1 MFQESEGSKPV
12 RTVEGGYKSADD
24 NYTYIRG
31 RGRGKYICDTCGIRC
46 KKPSMLKKHIR
57 THTNV
62 RPFTC
67 KYCNF
72 SFKTKGNLTKHMKS
86 KAHSKKCVELGIV
99 PVPTTADDQQM
110 DDSKSSGEIAFAG
123 DSDTDDC
130 DDADD
135 MDEDDEDG
143 DNPEEQFDD
152 AGTSGRDKA
161 SLAAADEDTS
171 SMLGLAPRTPRFATY
186 PFAPTPTPA
195 PTPTLTMTSGSQDGS
210 CLPGPESNNVPAPA
224 AAILAVAKVSEYEQL
239 SRNSRLVREEIR
251 ETVSENVYD
260 QTASS
265 SHPPASTKI
274 WSIANMTDGPPGTQA
289 RPGFLEL
296 QRQPQDLS
304 GKSVAESSVTSVSSN
319 IRQHAADILSPVT
332 ESATIL
338 SYIDKTS
345 CKVQRVPLA
354 LESSADSGLKNYLQ
368 ERAAI
373 RAKQQS
379 VSYDDLPNKLVIKE
393 ESVEPV
399 SSEKQDNNKNLVK
412 PVSEFS
418 PAAYSH
424 TDSIPQNVTMNVK
437 DMPPLSSGSGSAPP
451 LTPEFNIPHIT
462 KADSPLRKPAPSSTA
477 ADSMKIR
484 TPENIN
490 QSPVSSATV
499 TSASTASVS
508 GGSGAGARSSDSPA
522 SNSSQDNDTAAG
534 KDSEKGSTISNTQE
548 IFQTNEDG
556 KSVCG
561 ICKKVFSKPS
571 QLRLHVNIHYFERPF
586 RCDACAVSFRTKGH
600 LQKHKRS
607 VGHFNKV
614 NINATFGAPSTDN
627 PRPFKCGDC
636 MIAFRIHGH
645 LAKHLRS
652 KMHIMK
658 LECIGKLPIGNSF
671 ENKAKVFMFSMLICQ
686 ECTRRWRDW
695 GQTSTR
701 LIQLTARIP

>member
-1 MFQESEGSKPV
+1 M

-62 RPFTC
+62 RPYTC

-99 PVPTTADDQQM
+99 PVPTSADDQQM

-135 MDEDDEDG
+135 LDDDDDDG
-143 DNPEEQFDD
+143 DNGDFEDSRNESGAKSSEE
-152 AGTSGRDKA
+152 
-161 SLAAADEDTS
+161 E
-171 SMLGLAPRTPRFATY
+171 SMGLAPRTPRFATY

-195 PTPTLTMTSGSQDGS
+195 SSESSSSSAPPPSVTPHTI
-210 CLPGPESNNVPAPA
+210 A
-224 AAILAVAKVSEYEQL
+224 AVNPVSEYEQL
-239 SRNSRLVREEIR
+239 SRNSRLVEELRESGD
-251 ETVSENVYD
+251 TKYNPGL
-260 QTASS
+260 SS
-265 SHPPASTKI
+265 PSTSRI
-274 WSIANMTDGPPGTQA
+274 WSIANMADTP
-289 RPGFLEL
+289 
-296 QRQPQDLS
+296 
-304 GKSVAESSVTSVSSN
+304 VTEAG
-319 IRQHAADILSPVT
+319 IRQKAADILSPVT

-345 CKVQRVPLA
+345 SRLPYVPALS
-354 LESSADSGLKNYLQ
+354 LESPEDTGLKIYFQ

-373 RAKQQS
+373 RAKQQA
-379 VSYDDLPNKLVIKE
+379 VKYEEMANKVVIKE
-393 ESVEPV
+393 EKIDPV
-399 SSEKQDNNKNLVK
+399 PERMEVSKSSIK
-412 PVSEFS
+412 PSASEY
-418 PAAYSH
+418 PASAFSH

-437 DMPPLSSGSGSAPP
+437 DMPSMTSQPGNLSLSP
-451 LTPEFNIPHIT
+451 PEFNIPHIS
-462 KADSPLRKPAPSSTA
+462 KADSPMRKTTCVVET
-477 ADSMKIR
+477 MKIR
-484 TPENIN
+484 TPESIN
-490 QSPVSSATV
+490 NP
-499 TSASTASVS
+499 
-508 GGSGAGARSSDSPA
+508 GGGGGQARSSDSPA
-522 SNSSQDNDTAAG
+522 SGSSQSESEAGTA
-534 KDSEKGSTISNTQE
+534 KPEPDKGSMISTNPQE

-658 LECIGKLPIGNSF
+658 LECIGKLPIGMIKN
-671 ENKAKVFMFSMLICQ
+671 
-686 ECTRRWRDW
+686 
-695 GQTSTR
+695 
-701 LIQLTARIP
+701 

>member
-1 MFQESEGSKPV
+1 M

-62 RPFTC
+62 RPYTC

-99 PVPTTADDQQM
+99 PVPTSADDHQM
-110 DDSKSSGEIAFAG
+110 DDSKGSGEITFAG
-123 DSDTDDC
+123 DSDTDEG

-135 MDEDDEDG
+135 LSNDDDDDG
-143 DNPEEQFDD
+143 DNGDFDD
-152 AGTSGRDKA
+152 SRNESGVK
-161 SLAAADEDTS
+161 S
-171 SMLGLAPRTPRFATY
+171 SEEESMGLAPRTPRFATY

-195 PTPTLTMTSGSQDGS
+195 STMETQSSSSQGGSAPPPCVTPNTI
-210 CLPGPESNNVPAPA
+210 A
-224 AAILAVAKVSEYEQL
+224 AVNPMSEYEQL
-239 SRNSRLVREEIR
+239 SRNSRLVEELREAGDNKYSPSALGSPSTSRIWSLAHMADQRTE
-251 ETVSENVYD
+251 
-260 QTASS
+260 QTAE
-265 SHPPASTKI
+265 
-274 WSIANMTDGPPGTQA
+274 PG
-289 RPGFLEL
+289 L
-296 QRQPQDLS
+296 RQQ
-304 GKSVAESSVTSVSSN
+304 T
-319 IRQHAADILSPVT
+319 AADILSPVT

-338 SYIDKTS
+338 SYIDKTAS
-345 CKVQRVPLA
+345 RLPHVPPLS
-354 LESSADSGLKNYLQ
+354 LESSEDTGLKIYFQ

-373 RAKQQS
+373 RAKQQA
-379 VSYDDLPNKLVIKE
+379 VKYEEIEANKVVIKE
-393 ESVEPV
+393 EKLDPVPEKMEVSKPSVKPP
-399 SSEKQDNNKNLVK
+399 SSEY
-412 PVSEFS
+412 
-418 PAAYSH
+418 PASAFSH

-437 DMPPLSSGSGSAPP
+437 DMPSMTTQPGNLSLSP
-451 LTPEFNIPHIT
+451 PEFNIPHIS
-462 KADSPLRKPAPSSTA
+462 KADSPMRKTTPTSGVET
-477 ADSMKIR
+477 MKIR
-484 TPENIN
+484 TPESIN
-490 QSPVSSATV
+490 NPG
-499 TSASTASVS
+499 
-508 GGSGAGARSSDSPA
+508 GGSQAQARSSDSPA
-522 SNSSQDNDTAAG
+522 SGSSSQSETETGAA
-534 KDSEKGSTISNTQE
+534 KPEAEKGSMISTNPQE

-658 LECIGKLPIGNSF
+658 LECIGKLPIGMICNGF
-671 ENKAKVFMFSMLICQ
+671 AKILMLTMFRNV
-686 ECTRRWRDW
+686 RRD
-695 GQTSTR
+695 GETGH
-701 LIQLTARIP
+701 

>member
-1 MFQESEGSKPV
+1 M

-62 RPFTC
+62 RPYTC

-99 PVPTTADDQQM
+99 PVPTSAEDQQM

-135 MDEDDEDG
+135 LDDDDDDG
-143 DNPEEQFDD
+143 DNGEEHFDD
-152 AGTSGRDKA
+152 SRNEPGVKS
-161 SLAAADEDTS
+161 SEEESS

-195 PTPTLTMTSGSQDGS
+195 SSAETHSASVSQGGSAPPPSATPHTIT
-210 CLPGPESNNVPAPA
+210 
-224 AAILAVAKVSEYEQL
+224 AVNPVSEYEQL
-239 SRNSRLVREEIR
+239 SRNSRLVEEIR
-251 ETVSENVYD
+251 ESDNKF
-260 QTASS
+260 SS
-265 SHPPASTKI
+265 SMASPSTSRI
-274 WSIANMTDGPPGTQA
+274 WSIAHMADSPASDRESGGEQGTQTKYL
-289 RPGFLEL
+289 G
-296 QRQPQDLS
+296 
-304 GKSVAESSVTSVSSN
+304 G
-319 IRQHAADILSPVT
+319 IRQQAADILSPVT

-345 CKVQRVPLA
+345 CRVAQVPPLA
-354 LESSADSGLKNYLQ
+354 LESPEDTGLKIYFQ

-379 VSYDDLPNKLVIKE
+379 VKYEEMANKVVIKE
-393 ESVEPV
+393 EKLDDIPEKLEVSKPSKPS
-399 SSEKQDNNKNLVK
+399 SSEY
-412 PVSEFS
+412 
-418 PAAYSH
+418 PASAFSH

-437 DMPPLSSGSGSAPP
+437 DMPSMTSQPGNLSLSH
-451 LTPEFNIPHIT
+451 PEFNIPHIS
-462 KADSPLRKPAPSSTA
+462 KADSPMRKTTPTSGLET
-477 ADSMKIR
+477 MKIR

-490 QSPVSSATV
+490 QP
-499 TSASTASVS
+499 
-508 GGSGAGARSSDSPA
+508 GAGRSSDSPA
-522 SNSSQDNDTAAG
+522 SVSSQSESEAG
-534 KDSEKGSTISNTQE
+534 PAKPEAEKGSMMSTNPQE

-658 LECIGKLPIGNSF
+658 LECIGKLPIGMNSGT
-671 ENKAKVFMFSMLICQ
+671 FSSRYLIV
-686 ECTRRWRDW
+686 TLFRNVRRDGETWH
-695 GQTSTR
+695 
-701 LIQLTARIP
+701 

>member
-1 MFQESEGSKPV
+1 M

-62 RPFTC
+62 RPYTC

-110 DDSKSSGEIAFAG
+110 DDSKSSGDIAFAG

-135 MDEDDEDG
+135 MDEDDDDG
-143 DNPEEQFDD
+143 DAEEQFDD
-152 AGTSGRDKA
+152 AGTSSGNKA
-161 SLAAADEDTS
+161 APSSEEDSS
-171 SMLGLAPRTPRFATY
+171 SMLGLAPRIPRFATY
-186 PFAPTPTPA
+186 PFSSTPSPMASGGAGVPPPTA
-195 PTPTLTMTSGSQDGS
+195 SVNDGS
-210 CLPGPESNNVPAPA
+210 CLPGPDSVSVPAIVP
-224 AAILAVAKVSEYEQL
+224 VSKMSEYEQL
-239 SRNSRLVREEIR
+239 SRNSRLVEEKMILSS
-251 ETVSENVYD
+251 TDPVP
-260 QTASS
+260 SS
-265 SHPPASTKI
+265 SKI
-274 WSIANMTDGPPGTQA
+274 WSIANMTDGDQA
-289 RPGFLEL
+289 ASRPRFLEL
-296 QRQPQDLS
+296 HPQDP
-304 GKSVAESSVTSVSSN
+304 VSN
-319 IRQHAADILSPVT
+319 KNVRQNAADILSPVT

-345 CKVQRVPLA
+345 CKVQRVPD
-354 LESSADSGLKNYLQ
+354 LESPVDMGLKNYLQ

-373 RAKQQS
+373 RAKQNS
-379 VSYDDLPNKLVIKE
+379 MSYDGPEFPPNKIVIKE
-393 ESVEPV
+393 EQNIDVTD
-399 SSEKQDNNKNLVK
+399 KLDNIKKTSGTEQFPHN
-412 PVSEFS
+412 
-418 PAAYSH
+418 YSH
-424 TDSIPQNVTMNVK
+424 TDTIPQNVTMNVK
-437 DMPPLSSGSGSAPP
+437 DMPPIQNGVAASNPP
-451 LTPEFNIPHIT
+451 PEFNIPHIS
-462 KADSPLRKPAPSSTA
+462 KADSPMRKPLTSSSASSAPTAPASSGVA
-477 ADSMKIR
+477 SSGSDMKIR
-484 TPENIN
+484 TPESIN
-490 QSPVSSATV
+490 QS
-499 TSASTASVS
+499 
-508 GGSGAGARSSDSPA
+508 SGAGVIGARSSDSPA
-522 SNSSQDNDTAAG
+522 SNSSQDNDGAG
-534 KDSEKGSTISNTQE
+534 GGAKSDSEKGSMISNPQE
-548 IFQTNEDG
+548 IFQTNEEG

-658 LECIGKLPIGNSF
+658 LECIGKLPIGMYAEMERLGTNLNEIDTTDCENSL
-671 ENKAKVFMFSMLICQ
+671 ESLQVKLGNI
-686 ECTRRWRDW
+686 
-695 GQTSTR
+695 
-701 LIQLTARIP
+701 

>member
-1 MFQESEGSKPV
+1 M

-62 RPFTC
+62 RPYTC

-99 PVPTTADDQQM
+99 PVPTSADDQQT

-135 MDEDDEDG
+135 LDDDDDDG
-143 DNPEEQFDD
+143 DNGDFDD
-152 AGTSGRDKA
+152 SRNESGVK
-161 SLAAADEDTS
+161 S
-171 SMLGLAPRTPRFATY
+171 SEEESMGLAPRTPRFATY

-195 PTPTLTMTSGSQDGS
+195 SSVETQSSSSQPPPSVTPHTI
-210 CLPGPESNNVPAPA
+210 A
-224 AAILAVAKVSEYEQL
+224 AVNPVSEYEQL
-239 SRNSRLVREEIR
+239 SRNSRLVEELRESGDNKYSPSNNLASPSTSRIWSLANMADNR
-251 ETVSENVYD
+251 E
-260 QTASS
+260 QTA
-265 SHPPASTKI
+265 
-274 WSIANMTDGPPGTQA
+274 
-289 RPGFLEL
+289 E
-296 QRQPQDLS
+296 RQ
-304 GKSVAESSVTSVSSN
+304 T
-319 IRQHAADILSPVT
+319 AADILSPVT

-338 SYIDKTS
+338 SYIDKTAS
-345 CKVQRVPLA
+345 RLPHVPPLS
-354 LESSADSGLKNYLQ
+354 LESPEDTGLKIYFQ

-373 RAKQQS
+373 RAKQQA
-379 VSYDDLPNKLVIKE
+379 VKYEEREANKVVIKE
-393 ESVEPV
+393 EKIDPVPEKMDVVSKPSVKPA
-399 SSEKQDNNKNLVK
+399 SSEY
-412 PVSEFS
+412 
-418 PAAYSH
+418 PASAFSH

-437 DMPPLSSGSGSAPP
+437 DMPSMTSQTGNLSLSP
-451 LTPEFNIPHIT
+451 PEFNIPHIS
-462 KADSPLRKPAPSSTA
+462 KADSPMRKTTPTCGVET
-477 ADSMKIR
+477 MKIR
-484 TPENIN
+484 TPESIN
-490 QSPVSSATV
+490 NPG
-499 TSASTASVS
+499 
-508 GGSGAGARSSDSPA
+508 GGSQPPRSSDSPA
-522 SNSSQDNDTAAG
+522 SGSSQSETEAGAA
-534 KDSEKGSTISNTQE
+534 KPEAEKGSMISTNPQE

-658 LECIGKLPIGNSF
+658 LECIGKLPIG
-671 ENKAKVFMFSMLICQ
+671 MI
-686 ECTRRWRDW
+686 
-695 GQTSTR
+695 
-701 LIQLTARIP
+701 